1 MADDIKA
8 LTTKIVAAYLG
19 SNTLTATE
27 IPNLIKSVF
36 STLASADT
44 PASAPSEQQQP
55 AVSVKKS
62 VTPGH
67 IVCLECGSRQ
77 KMLKRH
83 LLTSHGLTPDEY
95 RVNWNLPTDY
105 PMVAPEYAARRS
117 EFAKAIGLGHSRT
130 NRKPKSAT

>member
-19 SNTLTATE
+19 GNPLAASE
-27 IPNLIKSVF
+27 IPKLITSVYL
-36 STLASADT
+36 TLVGTAA
-44 PASAPSEQQQP
+44 PAAAPAEQQQP

-67 IVCLECGSRQ
+67 IVCLECGDHQ

-83 LLTSHGLTPDEY
+83 LLTGHGLTTDEY
-95 RVNWNLPTDY
+95 RTKWSLPRDY
-105 PMVAPEYAARRS
+105 PLVAPEYAARRS
-117 EFAKAIGLGHSRT
+117 ELAKAAGLGFTRK
-130 NRKPKSAT
+130 NRRPKSAT

>member
-19 SNTLTATE
+19 GNALAATE
-27 IPNLIKSVF
+27 IPTLITSVY
-36 STLASADT
+36 STLAGADS
-44 PASAPSEQQQP
+44 PASAPTEQQQP

-67 IVCLECGSRQ
+67 IVCLECGDHQ

-83 LLTSHGLTPDEY
+83 LLTGHGLTADEY
-95 RVNWNLPTDY
+95 RTKWSLPRDY
-105 PMVAPEYAARRS
+105 PLVAPEYAARRS
-117 EFAKAIGLGHSRT
+117 ELAKASGLGFTRK
-130 NRKPKSAT
+130 NRRPKSAT

>member
-19 SNTLTATE
+19 GSPLAASE
-27 IPNLIKSVF
+27 IPKLITSVYL
-36 STLASADT
+36 TLVGTDA
-44 PASAPSEQQQP
+44 PAAAPAEQQQP

-67 IVCLECGSRQ
+67 IVCLECGDHQ

-83 LLTSHGLTPDEY
+83 LLTGHGLTADEY
-95 RVNWNLPTDY
+95 RSKWSLPRDY
-105 PMVAPEYAARRS
+105 PLVAPEYAARRS
-117 EFAKAIGLGHSRT
+117 ELAKAAGLGFTRK
-130 NRKPKSAT
+130 NRRPKSAT

>member
-19 SNTLTATE
+19 GNPLAASE
-27 IPNLIKSVF
+27 IPKLITSVYL
-36 STLASADT
+36 TLVGTAA
-44 PASAPSEQQQP
+44 PAAAPAEQQQP

-67 IVCLECGSRQ
+67 IVCLECGDHQ

-83 LLTSHGLTPDEY
+83 LLTGHGLTADEY
-95 RVNWNLPTDY
+95 RSKWSLPRDY
-105 PMVAPEYAARRS
+105 PLVAPEYAARRS
-117 EFAKAIGLGHSRT
+117 ELAKASGLGFTRK
-130 NRKPKSAT
+130 NRRPKSAT

>member
-19 SNTLTATE
+19 SNTLAATE
-27 IPNLIKSVF
+27 IPSLIKSVY
-36 STLASADT
+36 STLVSTDT
-44 PASAPSEQQQP
+44 PATVQTEQQQP
-55 AVSVKKS
+55 AVSVRRS

-67 IVCLECGSRQ
+67 IVCLECGDHQ

-83 LLTSHGLTPDEY
+83 LLTGHGLTTDEY
-95 RVNWNLPTDY
+95 RAKWSLPRDY

-117 EFAKAIGLGHSRT
+117 ELAKAAGLGHSRT

>member
-19 SNTLTATE
+19 GNTVEATE
-27 IPNLIKSVF
+27 VPNLIKSVY
-36 STLASADT
+36 STLVGTD
-44 PASAPSEQQQP
+44 APVTALAEQQQP

-67 IVCLECGSRQ
+67 IVCLECGDHQ

-83 LLTSHGLTPDEY
+83 LLTGHGLTADEY
-95 RVNWNLPTDY
+95 RAKWSLPRDY
-105 PMVAPEYAARRS
+105 PLVAPEYAARRS
-117 EFAKAIGLGHSRT
+117 ELAKAAGLGYSRT

>member
-19 SNTLTATE
+19 GNPLAASE
-27 IPNLIKSVF
+27 IPKLITSVYL
-36 STLASADT
+36 TLVGTAA
-44 PASAPSEQQQP
+44 PAAAPAEQQQP

-67 IVCLECGSRQ
+67 IVCLECGDHQ

-83 LLTSHGLTPDEY
+83 LLTGHGLTTDEY
-95 RVNWNLPTDY
+95 RTKWSLPRDY
-105 PMVAPEYAARRS
+105 PLVAPEYAARRS
-117 EFAKAIGLGHSRT
+117 ELAKAAGLGYSRT

>member
-1 MADDIKA
+1 MTDDIKA

-19 SNTLTATE
+19 SNALAATE

-55 AVSVKKS
+55 AVSVKRS

-67 IVCLECGSRQ
+67 IVCLECGDHQ

-83 LLTSHGLTPDEY
+83 LLTGHGLTADEY
-95 RVNWNLPTDY
+95 RAKWSLPRDY
-105 PMVAPEYAARRS
+105 PLVAPEYAARRS
-117 EFAKAIGLGHSRT
+117 ELAKAAGLGYTRK
-130 NRKPKSAT
+130 NRRPKSAT